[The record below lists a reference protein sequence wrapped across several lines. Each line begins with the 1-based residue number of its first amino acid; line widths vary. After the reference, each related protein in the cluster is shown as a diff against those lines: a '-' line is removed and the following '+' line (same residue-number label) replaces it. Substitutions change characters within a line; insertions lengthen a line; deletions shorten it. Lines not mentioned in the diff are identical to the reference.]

1 MSTSLDELVYELG
14 DGNIHQ
20 LTDTKKAPIGAF
32 LRLLPVRKVYFLL
45 IAAKRLLN
53 LSTRPPVS
61 AAFCL
66 PV

>member
-1 MSTSLDELVYELG
+1 MS
-14 DGNIHQ
+14 NIINEQ
-20 LTDTKKAPIGAF
+20 TQKKRQQALF
-32 LRLLPVRKVYFLL
+32 LRLLHRRSIYFLPS
-45 IAAKRLLN
+45 AAKRLLN